1 MIELVYVSKT
11 QKRFNADE
19 LKAMLSVFRKNNQA
33 KKITG
38 LFLYDGYGTFIQ
50 VLEGH
55 SDVVMPLYEK
65 ISHDTRHSRVNLL
78 GKNEIQERNFPDWRM
93 GFKNL
98 EQSPI
103 TELEGYSNFLQQ
115 SDRPNYLVQQ
125 PKFAVELLEYFKHNN
140 KSNLDKE

>member
-1 MIELVYVSKT
+1 MIELVYVSKA
-11 QKRFNADE
+11 QKRFNSDE
-19 LKAMLSVFRKNNQA
+19 LKKMLSVFRKNNQA
-33 KKITG
+33 KEITG

-55 SDVVMPLYEK
+55 SNVVKPLYEK
-65 ISHDTRHSRVNLL
+65 ISNDTRHSRVNLL
-78 GKNEIQERNFPDWRM
+78 GENEIQERSFPDWRM

-103 TELEGYSNFLQQ
+103 TQLEGYSNFLQQ
-115 SDRPNYLVQQ
+115 SDRPSYLVQQ
-125 PKFAVELLEYFKHNN
+125 PKFAIELLEYFKQNN